1 MAKQK
6 VLTDVRDLI
15 LEKMKDEGRTLT
27 WLSKKTE
34 IPYGTLEACLK
45 RKMFS
50 LSQSNLDKINSALK
64 ADFTME

>member
-15 LEKMKDEGRTLT
+15 LAKMKDEGRLLT
-27 WLSKKTE
+27 WLSKKTK

-50 LSQSNLDKINSALK
+50 LSQANLDKINKALET
-64 ADFTME
+64 DFTV